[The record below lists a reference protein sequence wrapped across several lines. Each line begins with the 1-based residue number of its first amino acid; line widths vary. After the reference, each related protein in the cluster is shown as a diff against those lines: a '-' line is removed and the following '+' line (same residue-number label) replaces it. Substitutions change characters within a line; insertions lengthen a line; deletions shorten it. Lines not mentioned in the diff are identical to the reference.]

1 MKPSNDREAIS
12 LIIKGLKKAGCTM
25 VSVRDGAGEDFPYT
39 TKKDALDN
47 LTSCDES
54 VLFVGLPPETN
65 DDAGYVET
73 HVRESHIYFV
83 LGNDPEEVACDYG
96 VSLSPFLDPIIKPW
110 WE

>member
-12 LIIKGLKKAGCTM
+12 LIIDGLIAAGCTPTM
-25 VSVRDGAGEDFPYT
+25 SRDGGNDDLPYT
-39 TKKDALDN
+39 DKESALDW

-54 VLFVGLPPETN
+54 VLFVDLPEG
-65 DDAGYVET
+65 AE
-73 HVRESHIYFV
+73 RKSSHIYFV

-96 VSLSPFLDPIIKPW
+96 VSISPYLDPIVNPW